1 LQNGI
6 YLNNMRTIL
15 LTLLVFFMTFSCKK
29 ENDSLLPEYQ
39 TIQGTW
45 KTLSMSYDSSG
56 VRVTKSIVYDKMVIH
71 EDLTYQIYHNT
82 VNVIENGYVRIVSQT
97 DSKLEL
103 FFEAHYPSYSSF
115 AGSHIFS
122 NVNVSLIKLTMDE
135 LVLRDVENSYF
146 SPREFHFIKFQ

>member
-1 LQNGI
+1 
-6 YLNNMRTIL
+6 MRTIVWSM
-15 LTLLVFFMTFSCKK
+15 LVIFMTFSCKE
-29 ENDSLLPEYQ
+29 ENDSLLPKYQ
-39 TIQGTW
+39 TIQGAW

-56 VRVTKSIVYDKMVIH
+56 VRVTKSTVYDKMVIN
-71 EDLTYQIYHNT
+71 EDLTYKIYHKT
-82 VNVIENGYVRIVSQT
+82 VNVIENGYVRIVSQS

-122 NVNVSLIKLTMDE
+122 NVNVSLVKLTTDE